1 VGLGGEGWN
10 PSISFKLQMS
20 YLNFANFTHVQLFIK
35 SRLLYYVIKV
45 IFKSTLAKF
54 MSLTQALATLSL
66 IDAQN
71 IK

>member
-1 VGLGGEGWN
+1 
-10 PSISFKLQMS
+10 MR
-20 YLNFANFTHVQLFIK
+20 YLNFANFTLVQLFIK